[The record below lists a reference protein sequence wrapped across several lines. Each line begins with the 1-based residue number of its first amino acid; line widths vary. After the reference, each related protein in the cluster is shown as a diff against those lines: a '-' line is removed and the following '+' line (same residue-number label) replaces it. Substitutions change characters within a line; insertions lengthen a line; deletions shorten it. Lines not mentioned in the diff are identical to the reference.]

1 MVRRQISEAQRW
13 QIIGMHTTG
22 ISIKAIGRQMGYHH
36 TVCSQPTGEKIHT
49 NQQCESLAKV
59 WQTTGKI

>member
-1 MVRRQISEAQRW
+1 MFTLRIWVFKFGVLKRLFIL
-13 QIIGMHTTG
+13 
-22 ISIKAIGRQMGYHH
+22 IKAIGRQMGYHH

-59 WQTTGKI
+59 RQTTGKI